1 MIMAT
6 TARAPGVVASAPPW
20 LRRTADLL
28 GRAWGAYWERRAR
41 HAAVLLLRSLDERT
55 LRDMG
60 VTRGEIESVVYG
72 APRERRRSYCPSGC
86 S

>member
-1 MIMAT
+1 MAT
-6 TARAPGVVASAPPW
+6 TARAAGVVASPPAW
-20 LRRTADLL
+20 PRRAADFL
-28 GRAWGAYWERRAR
+28 GRAWRAYWEYRAR

-55 LRDMG
+55 LRDIG

-72 APRERRRSYCPSGC
+72 APRERRRYYCPSGC